1 MDTKNI
7 IIILV
12 AIIIIVLLIININK
26 ENLTISGINHNTGDA
41 IHHIINDDKTHIIQ
55 HELSKLDLED
65 KKKVINNIINKANII
80 DNSINK
86 DEINKKIKEVN
97 IKDVSKLIQNN
108 LPIEILNNKQDNI
121 DDNYVSPYTVS
132 YSSFYYDHNKDPYK
146 EVFTNKEWLYDPWNI
161 NVKYV

>member
-132 YSSFYYDHNKDPYK
+132 YSSFYYDHNKNPYK